1 MNRFPTCLTFVILIA
16 ISAQSAAGQALN
28 WYKGNTHT
36 HTINSDGDSTPAD
49 VVKWYREARY
59 NFVVITDHEH
69 VTNVASLNDLHG
81 KDGTFLVIPG
91 QEVTDSYDRK
101 PYHMN
106 AIGIDK
112 VVMPN
117 RLPGAV
123 DTLQKNIDDVL
134 KAGGIA
140 QINHPNFGWA
150 LNADQLGKLN
160 NYTMLEIHNGHPLVN
175 NLGGGGVP
183 GAEAMW
189 DTVLSTGKL
198 IFGIADDD
206 SHFFKRIGDPTAP
219 TPGKGWIYVRAAE
232 LSRQSIIDAMKRGD
246 FYASTGV
253 ELSDY
258 KADQKQVI
266 VSVKEAGSSKY
277 RIQFIGRNGQL
288 LAESFAS
295 PATYTIKG
303 TEGYVRAKIHES
315 NGKMAWTQPV
325 MLKTQ

>member
-1 MNRFPTCLTFVILIA
+1 MKRFSIFVAFAAFLTLSPAV
-16 ISAQSAAGQALN
+16 SGQTLN

-49 VVKWYREARY
+49 VVKWYRENRY
-59 NFVVITDHEH
+59 NFLFITDHEH

-81 KDGTFLVIPG
+81 KTGAFLVIAG

-101 PYHMN
+101 PYHLN
-106 AIGIDK
+106 GLGISR

-117 RLPGAV
+117 KLPGAV
-123 DTLQKNIDDVL
+123 ETLQKNIDEVL

-150 LNADQLGKLN
+150 LTAEQLIRLN
-160 NYTMLEIHNGHPLVN
+160 NYTLLEIHNGHPLVN
-175 NLGGGGVP
+175 NMGGGGVP
-183 GAEAMW
+183 SAEAMW
-189 DTVLSTGKL
+189 DSVLSSGKL
-198 IFGIADDD
+198 VFAVADDD

-219 TPGKGWIYVRAAE
+219 TPGKGWIFVRAAE
-232 LSRQSIIDAMKRGD
+232 LTPHAIIESIKSGD

-258 KADQKQVI
+258 KADARQMTVTM
-266 VSVKEAGSSKY
+266 KEERSSKY
-277 RIQFIGRNGQL
+277 RVQFIGKNGQV
-288 LAESFAS
+288 LAESTAN
-295 PATYTIKG
+295 PAVYTFKG
-303 TEGYVRAKIHES
+303 TEAYVRAKIYES

-325 MLKTQ
+325 MPTRP